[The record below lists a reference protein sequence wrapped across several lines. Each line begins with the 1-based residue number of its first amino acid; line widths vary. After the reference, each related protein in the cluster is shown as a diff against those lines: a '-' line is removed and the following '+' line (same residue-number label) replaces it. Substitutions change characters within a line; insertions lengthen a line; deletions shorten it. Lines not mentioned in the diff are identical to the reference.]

1 MKQIGTSSL
10 WTEKY
15 RPKYLQ
21 DYICTDDVKLLIQ
34 KVIDSKDVPCFIF
47 YGSGGT
53 GKTSLAQVIANE
65 IGSDL
70 LYINGSLENGID
82 TIRHKVQQFAMT
94 SSLMDDSKKLI
105 VIDEAERMIAAQES
119 LKVLVEQTES
129 NARFIFCTNNLTKI
143 IQPLQ
148 SRSQLIQFG
157 TTKTKDLVLATFKRM
172 CFILDNEGITYD
184 KKVLAEITQK
194 VFPDI
199 RKLINELQKFSKM
212 FGCIDEKILA
222 ASDDSQVVEL
232 ISSMK
237 SKKFN
242 SVRKICTM
250 IDPSQFYTLFYK
262 DIDEHL
268 KDSSKPNVILILAD
282 YANKHS
288 ATTDQELNLAAC
300 VTSIMLE
307 GEIWK

>member
-10 WTEKY
+10 WVEKY

-21 DYICTDDVKLLIQ
+21 DYICTDDVKRLIEQ
-34 KVIDSKDVPCFIF
+34 VIESKEVPSFIF
-47 YGSGGT
+47 SGTGGT

-105 VIDEAERMIAAQES
+105 VIDEAERMIAAQEAI
-119 LKVLVEQTES
+119 KVLQEQCES

-157 TTKTKDLVLATFKRM
+157 TTKTKDLVVATFKRM

-242 SVRKICTM
+242 LVRKICTM

-282 YANKHS
+282 YANKHA

>member
-1 MKQIGTSSL
+1 
-10 WTEKY
+10 
-15 RPKYLQ
+15 
-21 DYICTDDVKLLIQ
+21 
-34 KVIDSKDVPCFIF
+34 
-47 YGSGGT
+47 
-53 GKTSLAQVIANE
+53 
-65 IGSDL
+65 
-70 LYINGSLENGID
+70 
-82 TIRHKVQQFAMT
+82 
-94 SSLMDDSKKLI
+94 
-105 VIDEAERMIAAQES
+105 
-119 LKVLVEQTES
+119 LKVLQEQCES

-172 CFILDNEGITYD
+172 CFILDNEGIAYD

-242 SVRKICTM
+242 SVRKICTI

-282 YANKHS
+282 YANKHT